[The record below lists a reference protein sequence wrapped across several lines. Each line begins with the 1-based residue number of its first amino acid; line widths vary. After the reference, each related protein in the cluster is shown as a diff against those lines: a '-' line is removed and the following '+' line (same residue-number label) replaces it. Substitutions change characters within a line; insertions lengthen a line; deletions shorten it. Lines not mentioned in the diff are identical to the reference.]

1 MNENEEKV
9 IDRANRVKRNK
20 RIIIVSFVCAVLLI
34 VVCASVPGL
43 LGEGSKIENETNPPV
58 DPSKLYETKEE
69 GFNILEY
76 DEYLKYDRSIYIN
89 DAANGVLFN
98 VDKNSAAL
106 YGEEYSFVYE
116 LMQILIKGD
125 IDAYNGIV
133 GEKLEREYFT
143 QQQLYDIVMTKK
155 SETTQSGDKGFY
167 TEYVVMIE
175 YKIHENN
182 GTYRNDIL
190 PDASHPQYLVINDS
204 SGELLLMDII
214 EIVLKK

>member
-1 MNENEEKV
+1 MNENEEKI

-125 IDAYNGIV
+125 IDAYNSIV

-190 PDASHPQYLVINDS
+190 PDASRPQYLVINDS

-214 EIVLKK
+214 EIVIKK